1 MNIYLE
7 LLGDASLIPDSGKII
22 RLADNFFF
30 QNVESAGKNPAYLS
44 QTGTTITKSDRGY
57 VEFNYFYFEK
67 SKPNK
72 LSGVL

>member
-1 MNIYLE
+1 MSVLFLE
-7 LLGDASLIPDSGKII
+7 LLSHTSGFPDSGII
-22 RLADNFFF
+22 AAANFPIQSTDFLDT
-30 QNVESAGKNPAYLS
+30 SILS
-44 QTGTTITKSDRGY
+44 PFGTTITKQDAEY